1 MLRKEDIL
9 KYERFRLGKLEIL
22 KLAVN
27 EWADVEVY
35 KAKKKKFESTAL
47 RRNIKWIR
55 RECATSSK
63 SEMKSHK
70 IIWSGSKQ

>member
-9 KYERFRLGKLEIL
+9 KYERFRLGELEIL

-35 KAKKKKFESTAL
+35 KAKKKSL
-47 RRNIKWIR
+47 NPLL
-55 RECATSSK
+55 
-63 SEMKSHK
+63 
-70 IIWSGSKQ
+70 